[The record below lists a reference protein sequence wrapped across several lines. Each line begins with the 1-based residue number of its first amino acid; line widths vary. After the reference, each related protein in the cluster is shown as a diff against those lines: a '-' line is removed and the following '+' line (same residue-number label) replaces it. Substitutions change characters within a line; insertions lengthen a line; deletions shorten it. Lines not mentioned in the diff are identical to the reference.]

1 MDCHVVT
8 QSQTELKWGENSTQ
22 WVEFQI
28 WKHDQ
33 AETKPRKPRAEN
45 QNAGGGNQPVQVGS
59 AFANVFNYICQ
70 LSMNMLA
77 ACKYK

>member
-22 WVEFQI
+22 RVEFQI

-45 QNAGGGNQPVQVGS
+45 QNVGGGEPTSPSWQS
-59 AFANVFNYICQ
+59 F
-70 LSMNMLA
+70 
-77 ACKYK
+77 CKRI

>member
-22 WVEFQI
+22 RVQFQI

-45 QNAGGGNQPVQVGS
+45 QNVGGGS